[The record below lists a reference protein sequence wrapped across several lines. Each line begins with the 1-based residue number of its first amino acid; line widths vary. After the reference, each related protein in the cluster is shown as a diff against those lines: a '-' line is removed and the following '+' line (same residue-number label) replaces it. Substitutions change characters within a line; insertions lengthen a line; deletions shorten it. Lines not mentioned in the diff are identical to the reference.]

1 MYELNFVDYL
11 DPQHELL
18 RAADLIEWDQL
29 HHQMSDHYSTLGRRG
44 KPIRLMVGLHILKHR
59 YDCSDERAVEE
70 LHENAYWQSFCGFP
84 YFQRGKIIDPTSLVK
99 FRNRIGVDGMQQVE
113 SVLLQG
119 WQSNGLVKTRRV
131 VVDTTAQPKNIAY
144 PTDADLLHNIREK
157 IVNKVKTIKNSVGLK
172 KSFRSFTRVSKKL
185 LLNVKKFYRQ
195 QPEKRAQGIKDLLSM
210 TNQVVRQGSR
220 IANSLYAR
228 GHKAMGR
235 QLNQLLSVGR
245 KIVAQTRTVMKGK
258 KPEKRLYSLHEHSVA
273 AIKKGK
279 AHKECEFG
287 SLVSLSMNDDGVILS
302 HAEYQTNMAD
312 VKTTGTVVNRM
323 KANTGKRP
331 DTLGGDRGFD
341 QSYKKQERC
350 RRRWGVKKIA
360 IPKKGKKPHRDS
372 ENTWFKQTLKQR
384 AKIEPVIGH
393 LKTDHRMGRCR
404 YKGPKGDTTNVVW
417 AVAAWNMRKTTRL
430 YAKKQEKEA
439 RRSMKRAA

>member
-430 YAKKQEKEA
+430 YAKKQEKA
-439 RRSMKRAA
+439 AQRKMKRAA

>member
-1 MYELNFVDYL
+1 M
-11 DPQHELL
+11 
-18 RAADLIEWDQL
+18 
-29 HHQMSDHYSTLGRRG
+29 
-44 KPIRLMVGLHILKHR
+44 
-59 YDCSDERAVEE
+59 
-70 LHENAYWQSFCGFP
+70 
-84 YFQRGKIIDPTSLVK
+84 
-99 FRNRIGVDGMQQVE
+99 
-113 SVLLQG
+113 
-119 WQSNGLVKTRRV
+119 
-131 VVDTTAQPKNIAY
+131 DTTAQPKNIAY
-144 PTDADLLHNIREK
+144 PTDTDLLHNIREK
-157 IVNKVKTIKNSVGLK
+157 IVNKVKTIKKSVGLK

-185 LLNVKKFYRQ
+185 LLNVKKFNRQ

-235 QLNQLLSVGR
+235 QLNLLLSVGQ
-245 KIVAQTRTVMKGK
+245 KIVAQTRTVMKGE

-273 AIKKGK
+273 VIKKGK
-279 AHKECEFG
+279 VHRECEFG
-287 SLVSLSMNDDGVILS
+287 SLVSLMTNDDGVVLS
-302 HAEYQTNMAD
+302 HAEYHTNIAD
-312 VKTTGTVVNRM
+312 SKTTGKVVNRM

-360 IPKKGKKPHRDS
+360 ISKKGNKPHRDS

-393 LKTDHRMGRCR
+393 LRSDYRMGRCR
-404 YKGPKGDTTNVVW
+404 YKGPEGDTTNVMW

-430 YAKKQEKEA
+430 YAKKQEKA
-439 RRSMKRAA
+439 VQRSMKRAA